1 MLNSELIIPLILFV
15 VTLHF
20 VEKTFKEIQESDS
33 PFRPAILRNLGLP
46 FILITLM
53 SASSGLFFG
62 AVVGIALWCVY
73 CILDYG
79 CELQKQSDETL

>member
-20 VEKTFKEIQESDS
+20 VAKTFKEIRESDS
-33 PFRPAILRNLGLP
+33 PFRPAILKNLSLP

-62 AVVGIALWCVY
+62 AVVGIVLWCVY